1 VSKAKAKAEP
11 ADPSFPEWLSGRLR
25 FGIADELDQLT
36 ISRILGST
44 IRPISRPAFGGF
56 SAVGTVG
63 LMFANRPIEIVP
75 LAPDKSRDSTIV
87 KAFAQIHDGFSID
100 RTLAD
105 PRLAAQFVGRCQ
117 HLGIDASHAA
127 ICRRLL
133 RLRKAGGFPVR
144 TTRQDRRNLHP
155 FLIPAELA
163 FAKLTYRYDASYDDL
178 LADPDV
184 GSAFDENVV
193 GLGQS
198 KDVVTY
204 RLAALHL
211 RKSVRSRR
219 KNDRDQLARL
229 DISKVRPD
237 WHTPGHLSDVQLD
250 EVPASKGVF
259 SLREP
264 DRYLFLSQSDN
275 LRSGVH
281 IFQDSHVLASV
292 GNHFWSPSPDKITVD
307 FVKPE
312 DLHGVS
318 LRLFEFK
325 AIETYQPIFNM
336 LPKAG

>member
-1 VSKAKAKAEP
+1 MS
-11 ADPSFPEWLSGRLR
+11 
-25 FGIADELDQLT
+25 ELDQLT
-36 ISRILGST
+36 ISRILGGT
-44 IRPISRPAFGGF
+44 VRPISRPAFGGF
-56 SAVGTVG
+56 SAVATVG
-63 LMFANRPIEIVP
+63 LMLANRPIDIAR

-87 KAFAQIHDGFSID
+87 KAFAQVHDGYSID

-105 PRLAAQFVGRCQ
+105 PRLAAQFVKRCQ
-117 HLGIDASHAA
+117 QLGIDASQAA

-133 RLRKAGGFPVR
+133 RLRKAGAFPIR
-144 TTRQDRRNLHP
+144 TTREDRRDLQP

-184 GSAFDENVV
+184 GNAFDENVAK
-193 GLGQS
+193 LGQS
-198 KDVVTY
+198 GDAVTY

-211 RKSVRSRR
+211 RKNVRSRR
-219 KNDRDQLARL
+219 KADADQLAHL
-229 DISKVRPD
+229 DISRVTAD
-237 WHTPGHLSDVQLD
+237 WHTPGHLSEVRLD
-250 EVPASKGVF
+250 EVPTSQGVF

-264 DRYLFLSQSDN
+264 DRYLFLSQSEN
-275 LRSGVH
+275 LRSGVG

-307 FVKPE
+307 FVRPE

-325 AIETYQPIFNM
+325 AIEMYQPIFNM